1 MRSLTFKIS
10 CLFLPLAGLHL
21 AADDEI
27 ISEGQTL
34 AATHCV
40 ACHQLPT
47 PAELTQESWEFCLAY
62 MGYFLGVD
70 DASDRNPFGA
80 AELSILEAR
89 KDFVTTAGLAPV
101 APQISDADWSK
112 LRSYYI
118 ENATIEPLPQ
128 IDHPAAI
135 EHAALF
141 RAKSIRYDQ
150 PQALTS
156 MVLIDED
163 RHQLLV
169 HDGLTEK
176 LTILDRD
183 GDLIGQH
190 GAPGVVLV
198 EGEFDENEIY
208 LLSIGDLFASRIGE
222 GYGEL
227 QRARV
232 VGGLFYGLEILL
244 TDLHRPADFVR
255 HDLNGDGIPD
265 VLLSNFG
272 DYTGNLSLFLGQSRG
287 QPFAPNPIRL
297 LETPGIVQSQI
308 HDFTGDGRPDI
319 AVLASHAREGLS
331 ILVNQGDAQF
341 ESHQITSKSASFGY
355 TGLELR
361 DFNGDG
367 QMDIL
372 TLNGDNGDSDP
383 YNTLKRD
390 HGIRIYLNRGDLEFE
405 LSYFYPMHG
414 VFGTEI
420 EDFDQ
425 DGDYDIAAIA
435 FHPDFGASP
444 AENFVY
450 LEQKEPLTFAPHHH
464 ASTHNGRWMT
474 IDSGDLD
481 GDGDKDLALGAGY
494 SPVGLRFK
502 HQDLLQKMM
511 REGPALLILENQL
524 PPVSSQP

>member
-1 MRSLTFKIS
+1 MRCLTVKIS
-10 CLFLPLAGLHL
+10 CLLLPWLGPQL
-21 AADDEI
+21 AANDEV
-27 ISEGQTL
+27 ISEGQAL
-34 AATHCV
+34 AATHCI
-40 ACHQLPT
+40 ACHQI
-47 PAELTQESWEFCLAY
+47 PAPSELTQESWEFCLTY

-70 DASDRNPFGA
+70 NASDHAQFSE
-80 AELSILEAR
+80 AEQAILAAR
-89 KDFVTTAGLAPV
+89 KDFISTAGLLPSE
-101 APQISDADWSK
+101 PQLSDSEWSK
-112 LRSYYI
+112 LRNHYI
-118 ENATIEPLPQ
+118 TNAPLSPLPQ
-128 IDHPAAI
+128 VEHPVASEAAS
-135 EHAALF
+135 LF
-141 RAKSIRYDQ
+141 VASRINYNPA
-150 PQALTS
+150 QALTS

-163 RHQLLV
+163 RRQLIV

-190 GAPGVVLV
+190 DAPGVVLV
-198 EGEFDENEIY
+198 EGEFDENNVY
-208 LLSIGDLFASRIGE
+208 LLNIGDLFASRIGE

-255 HDLNGDGIPD
+255 HDLNGDGVPD
-265 VLLSNFG
+265 ILLSNFG
-272 DYTGNLSLFLGQSRG
+272 DYTGNLSLYLGERDGES
-287 QPFAPNPIRL
+287 FASAPIKI

-308 HDFTGDGRPDI
+308 HDFNGDGRPDI
-319 AVLASHAREGLS
+319 AVLSSHAREGLN
-331 ILVNQGDAQF
+331 ILINEGDGNF
-341 ESHQITSKSASFGY
+341 GSLQITIESASFGY

-383 YNTLKRD
+383 YNTLKSH
-390 HGIRIYLNRGDLEFE
+390 HGIRIYLNRGDLDFE
-405 LSYFYPMHG
+405 LVYFYPIHG
-414 VFGTEI
+414 VFGAEV

-444 AENFVY
+444 PENFVY
-450 LEQKEPLTFAPHHH
+450 LEQTDALTFQPHGHP
-464 ASTHNGRWMT
+464 ATHVGRWMT
-474 IDSGDLD
+474 IDSGDID
-481 GDGDKDLALGAGY
+481 GDGDKDLVLGAGY

-502 HQDLLQKMM
+502 YEDLLQKMM
-511 REGPALLILENQL
+511 KEGPALLLLKNQL
-524 PPVSSQP
+524 PLGSFQP

>member
-1 MRSLTFKIS
+1 MRSLTVKIC
-10 CLFLPLAGLHL
+10 CLLVPWAGSHL
-21 AADDEI
+21 AASDEI
-27 ISEGQTL
+27 VREGQTL
-34 AATHCV
+34 AATHCI
-40 ACHQLPT
+40 ACHQIPA
-47 PAELTQESWEFCLAY
+47 PAELTKESWEFCLAY
-62 MGYFLGVD
+62 MGYFLGIEH
-70 DASDRNPFGA
+70 ASDGAQFGA
-80 AELSILEAR
+80 AEQSILAAR
-89 KDFVTTAGLAPV
+89 KDFITAAGLAPA

-118 ENATIEPLPQ
+118 ETAPIKPLPQ
-128 IDHPAAI
+128 IEHPAAI
-135 EHAALF
+135 EEASLF
-141 RAKSIRYDQ
+141 RAKSTRYEQ

-156 MVLIDED
+156 MVLIDEA
-163 RHQLLV
+163 RRQLLV
-169 HDGLTEK
+169 HDGLTEM

-190 GAPGVVLV
+190 GAPGIVLV
-198 EGEFDENEIY
+198 EGEFQENEVY

-222 GYGEL
+222 GVGEL

-232 VGGLFYGLEILL
+232 IGGLFYGLEILL
-244 TDLHRPADFVR
+244 SDLHRPADFVR
-255 HDLNGDGIPD
+255 HDLNDDETPD
-265 VLLSNFG
+265 FLLSNFG
-272 DYTGNLSLFLGQSRG
+272 DYTGNLSLYLGERG
-287 QPFAPNPIRL
+287 GRKFAQDPIRL

-331 ILVNQGDAQF
+331 ILVNQGDAEF

-361 DFNGDG
+361 DFNDDG
-367 QMDIL
+367 HMDIL

-414 VFGTEI
+414 VFGAEI

-450 LEQKEPLTFAPHHH
+450 LEQRESLTFTPRQH
-464 ASTHNGRWMT
+464 ASTNTGRWMT

-481 GDGDKDLALGAGY
+481 GDGDKDLVLGAGY

-502 HQDLLQKMM
+502 HEELLQKMM

-524 PPVSSQP
+524 SPVSSQP

>member
-1 MRSLTFKIS
+1 MRSLTIKIS
-10 CLFLPLAGLHL
+10 CLLLPWLGPHL
-21 AADDEI
+21 TADDEI
-27 ISEGQTL
+27 ISEGQSL

-40 ACHQLPT
+40 ACHQIPA
-47 PAELTQESWEFCLAY
+47 PAELSQESWEFCLTY
-62 MGYFLGVD
+62 MGYFLGID
-70 DASDRNPFGA
+70 EASDHAQFGA
-80 AELSILEAR
+80 AEQSILEAR
-89 KDFVTTAGLAPV
+89 KDFISTAGLLPPAS
-101 APQISDADWSK
+101 QISEADWSK

-118 ENATIEPLPQ
+118 ENAPIEPLPQ
-128 IDHPAAI
+128 IEHPAAI
-135 EHAALF
+135 EEAALF
-141 RAKSIRYDQ
+141 RTKLTRYEQ

-163 RHQLLV
+163 RRQLLV

-198 EGEFDENEIY
+198 ESEIVENEIY

-244 TDLHRPADFVR
+244 TGLHRPADFVR
-255 HDLNGDGIPD
+255 HDLNGDGVSD
-265 VLLSNFG
+265 VLLSDFG
-272 DYTGNLSLFLGQSRG
+272 DYTGNLSLYLGERG
-287 QPFAPNPIRL
+287 GKTFAREPIKL
-297 LETPGIVQSQI
+297 LEIPGIVQSQI

-319 AVLASHAREGLS
+319 TVLASHAREGLS
-331 ILVNQGDAQF
+331 ILVNEGDGTF
-341 ESHQITSKSASFGY
+341 TSHQITTESASFGY

-367 QMDIL
+367 LMDIL

-383 YNTLKRD
+383 YNTLKRN
-390 HGIRIYLNRGDLEFE
+390 HGIRIYLNRGNLEFE

-414 VFGTEI
+414 VFGAEI

-435 FHPDFGASP
+435 FHPDFGASLT
-444 AENFVY
+444 ENFVY
-450 LEQKEPLTFAPHHH
+450 LEQEAPLTFTPRRHSA
-464 ASTHNGRWMT
+464 TDTGRWMT
-474 IDSGDLD
+474 IDSGDID
-481 GDGDKDLALGAGY
+481 GDGDKDLVLGAGY

-502 HQDLLQKMM
+502 YEELLQKMM
-511 REGPALLILENQL
+511 REGPALLILENQR
-524 PPVSSQP
+524 PPFSSKL

>member
-1 MRSLTFKIS
+1 MRSLTVKIC
-10 CLFLPLAGLHL
+10 CLLLPWTGSHL
-21 AADDEI
+21 AASDEI
-27 ISEGQTL
+27 VSDGRTL
-34 AATHCV
+34 AATHCA
-40 ACHQLPT
+40 ACHQIPAPT
-47 PAELTQESWEFCLAY
+47 ELTQESWEFCLTY
-62 MGYFLGVD
+62 MGYFLGID
-70 DASDRNPFGA
+70 QASDGAQFGA
-80 AELSILEAR
+80 AEQSILTAR
-89 KDFVTTAGLAPV
+89 KDFITTAGLMPA

-118 ENATIEPLPQ
+118 ENAPIEPLPQ
-128 IDHPAAI
+128 LEHLSAI
-135 EHAALF
+135 EEASLF
-141 RAKSIRYDQ
+141 RAKSTRYDQ
-150 PQALTS
+150 PQALTA
-156 MVLIDED
+156 MVLIDEA
-163 RHQLLV
+163 RRQLLV
-169 HDGLTEK
+169 HDGLTEM

-190 GAPGVVLV
+190 GAPGVVIV

-222 GYGEL
+222 GFGEL

-232 VGGLFYGLEILL
+232 IGGLFYGLEILL
-244 TDLHRPADFVR
+244 TDLHRPADFGR
-255 HDLNGDGIPD
+255 HDLNDDGTPD
-265 VLLSNFG
+265 ILLSNFG
-272 DYTGNLSLFLGQSRG
+272 DYTGNLSLYLGERG
-287 QPFAPNPIRL
+287 GREFALDPIRL

-331 ILVNQGDAQF
+331 ILVNQGDATF
-341 ESHQITSKSASFGY
+341 ESHQITAKSASFGY

-367 QMDIL
+367 HMDIL

-414 VFGTEI
+414 VFGAEI

-450 LEQKEPLTFAPHHH
+450 LEQRDDLTFVPRQH
-464 ASTHNGRWMT
+464 ASTHAGRWMT

-481 GDGDKDLALGAGY
+481 GDGDKDLVLGAGY

-502 HQDLLQKMM
+502 HEELLQKMM
-511 REGPALLILENQL
+511 QEGPALLILENQL
-524 PPVSSQP
+524 PSVSSQR